1 MTWDYVSVNDIE
13 PLPPYM
19 QLKLKYAKEDVA
31 AKVGGTYLEKSLD
44 FELFTLKSMFE
55 EAEREQSMKLVT
67 ETLRYVQDLLY
78 IADRYTPPKHERG
91 S

>member
-1 MTWDYVSVNDIE
+1 MNDVE

-19 QLKLKYAKEDVA
+19 QLKLKHAKEDVA

-44 FELFTLKSMFE
+44 FELFTLKQMFE
-55 EAEREQSMKLVT
+55 EVEREQSIELAR
-67 ETLRYVQDLLY
+67 EPLQYVQDLLY
-78 IADRYTPPKHERG
+78 KADHYTPPKYERG